1 MTMHKP
7 ISPSVDT
14 AEDVLRV
21 VATDM
26 LSNVQTM
33 SRSISAVVAERQP
46 PPTSMEE
53 KGYLEVLNRST
64 EVNVTVFLSTLAYG
78 LPADGVEPPV
88 GAIDLVDCIACDP
101 EGLPLLL
108 RVYRLGAAATWQC
121 FVEFVGTQVED
132 GHTLAKIVLIAGDHL
147 NTYADHIVECL
158 SLRWSERTQ
167 RMQQDGRRQ
176 ESALRAVLGGADPNT
191 ESLDYSF
198 ERYHVAIAIG
208 QGIGH
213 ERNSALE
220 FARIIRSRHA
230 TGSTL
235 ELDGYKGLHLLWIST
250 KNPIPQQVWE
260 NLTSK
265 PSAGLHVAV
274 SDVGRSAEG
283 FVVVAHEACE
293 TAHALARID
302 PSGGAATFRNMALT
316 VTLLADP
323 VRARRF
329 ANVVLGP
336 LAVKTVEA
344 ERMRSTL
351 EAYFRCG
358 SSKISA
364 SAVLHVHEKTV
375 ATRLRHAT
383 DLIGSSID
391 ARRPE
396 LEAALAVF
404 AALD

>member
-1 MTMHKP
+1 MTMHIP
-7 ISPSVDT
+7 ISPSEGT
-14 AEDVLRV
+14 EEDVLRV
-21 VATDM
+21 VATNM
-26 LSNVQTM
+26 LSNVQTL

-46 PPTSMEE
+46 PPPSMDERA
-53 KGYLEVLNRST
+53 YLEVLNRST
-64 EVNVTVFLSTLAYG
+64 EVNVSAFLSTLAYG
-78 LPADGVEPPV
+78 LPADGIAPPS

-121 FVEFVGTQVED
+121 FVQFVGTQVED
-132 GHTLAKIVLIAGDHL
+132 GRTLTKIVLIAGDHL

-158 SLRWSERTQ
+158 SLRWTERTQ
-167 RMQQDGRRQ
+167 RMQQAGRRQ
-176 ESALRAVLGGADPNT
+176 DSALRAVLGGADPKT

-198 ERYHVAIAIG
+198 DQYHVAIAIG
-208 QGIGH
+208 QGVGQ

-220 FARIIRSRHA
+220 LARIIRSRHT
-230 TGSTL
+230 TGKTM
-235 ELDGYKGLHLLWIST
+235 ELDEYQGSHLLWIST
-250 KNPIPQQVWE
+250 KNPIPQKVWS

-274 SDVGRSAEG
+274 SDVGHGAEG

-293 TAHALARID
+293 TANALARID
-302 PSGGAATFRNMALT
+302 PSGGAATFRHMALT

-329 ANVVLGP
+329 SNVVLGP
-336 LAVKTVEA
+336 LALKTVEA
-344 ERMRSTL
+344 ERMRKTL

-391 ARRPE
+391 AKRPE

-404 AALD
+404 SALG